1 MDLQCSLFKNSHSC
15 DPIQLSL
22 SQQDDFFCCF
32 FVLSI
37 RKVIKSYKYAKCEA
51 RARFAGRNWQFVG
64 KPQREEAA
72 ALSSQSTQSL
82 EMAELP
88 HWSTLFL
95 LQAGLLSDRSQMSG
109 AICIPISTIRV
120 HFFKTQNTLWI
131 WDECNCCN
139 SIGRKL
145 DSQVQ
150 FSALRRLPWANAAL
164 SISK

>member
-1 MDLQCSLFKNSHSC
+1 MTRINECNVMDLQCSLFKNSHSC

-22 SQQDDFFCCF
+22 NQQDDFFCCF

-64 KPQREEAA
+64 KPQREQAA

-95 LQAGLLSDRSQMSG
+95 LQSR
-109 AICIPISTIRV
+109 
-120 HFFKTQNTLWI
+120 
-131 WDECNCCN
+131 
-139 SIGRKL
+139 
-145 DSQVQ
+145 
-150 FSALRRLPWANAAL
+150 AAE
-164 SISK
+164 